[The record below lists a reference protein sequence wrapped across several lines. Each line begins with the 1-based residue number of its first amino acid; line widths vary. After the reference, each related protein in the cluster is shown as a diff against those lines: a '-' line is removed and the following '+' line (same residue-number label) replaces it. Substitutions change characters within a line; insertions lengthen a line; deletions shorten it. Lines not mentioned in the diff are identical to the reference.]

1 MTLARGALCATLLAA
16 MTSLHAA
23 DKPCPPADAK
33 QAEKVIDNVITWPQ
47 MHKSF
52 VDYVHCDTGPVG
64 ELYTESLLRL
74 LVEWKNPDALGALV
88 QKDPKFKEFI
98 FTHLKQ
104 PATKDDRY
112 AIYSR
117 ATNACPKAMD
127 AFCVELAAVVNPK

>member
-1 MTLARGALCATLLAA
+1 MTFIRAALGVTLLAA
-16 MTSLHAA
+16 MSSLHAA
-23 DKPCPPADAK
+23 DKPCAPADAK

-47 MHKSF
+47 MYKAY

-64 ELYTESLLRL
+64 ELYTDSLLRL

-88 QKDPKFKEFI
+88 QKDPKFKEFA

-104 PATKDDRY
+104 PASKDDRS

-117 ATNACPKAMD
+117 ATHACPKAMD